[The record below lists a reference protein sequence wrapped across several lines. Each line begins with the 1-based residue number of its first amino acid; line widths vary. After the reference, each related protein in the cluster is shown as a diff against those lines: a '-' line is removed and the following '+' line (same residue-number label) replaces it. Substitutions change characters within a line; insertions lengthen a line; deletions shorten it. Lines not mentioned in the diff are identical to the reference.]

1 MEEGLLYYKLR
12 NQKATSMK
20 KIEGGLSNRTY
31 LINNGEVLRIKE
43 TSDPF
48 FYKPMEEKKIIE
60 AAMKEGLA
68 PKLLAF
74 DEKTGNLVAE
84 YLSAS
89 SFLGP
94 TASLEDAKKVLVLL
108 DKFHESQGSFVPFDL
123 WGRYAYYEKESLE
136 SPFPNEERLL
146 DRTKRMLVG
155 EKLVLCHNDVVAGN
169 VLKKDDGSL
178 SLIDYEFAGLNYPEF
193 DKASLFSE
201 NGLSES
207 LIASLLP
214 KSDEKTR
221 LLIKVANRLWFYWA
235 KWRYLK
241 TGNTVFLKIAGEKK
255 AAIDKENH

>member
-1 MEEGLLYYKLR
+1 MEEGLLYYQLR
-12 NQKATSMK
+12 GQKATSMK

-31 LINNGEVLRIKE
+31 LINETEVLRIKE
-43 TSDPF
+43 PSDPY
-48 FYKPMEEKKIIE
+48 FYKPSEEKKILEVAI
-60 AAMKEGLA
+60 KEGLA
-68 PKLLAF
+68 PKLFAF
-74 DEKTGNLVAE
+74 DEKTGNLVSE
-84 YLSAS
+84 YVSSS

-94 TASLEDAKKVLVLL
+94 TTSIEDTKKVISLL
-108 DKFHESQGSFVPFDL
+108 EKLHQSEGSFVPFDL
-123 WGRYAYYEKESLE
+123 WGRYAYYEKESGE
-136 SPFPNEERLL
+136 PAFPNEERLL

-169 VLKKDDGSL
+169 VLKNSDGSL

-193 DKASLFSE
+193 DLASLYSE

-207 LIASLLP
+207 VIASLLP

-241 TGNTVFLKIAGEKK
+241 TGNQVFLLIAEEKK
-255 AAIDKENH
+255 AAVAKENH